1 MPTHSKNYIYSSKH
15 ITFSGNRA
23 STLLKDSRLVL
34 RVSRVFP
41 LPDWARDEVVK
52 YFLRYLDVTNASV
65 IVIKDENGLCYLPYR
80 HRFRNVNDVLRKFE
94 EIFNRASKQYRYGVW
109 LTITTN
115 PIKYE
120 DKDYLTY
127 RYEIMKALN
136 RFLSWL
142 RRKFGKVSYIN
153 AIEFTDSG
161 LIHFHV
167 VVFGL
172 KRIEDSHL
180 FMRRLRKWGFGYVH
194 YMVSIVNDGT
204 GWRPKVLSRYCENC
218 DGGAIPKDVIIASRI
233 GLKNYL
239 KKYLM
244 KTLRSIEV
252 LNSIFNDST
261 LDSNLGVFQTSLLN
275 RPLQNGLGLSMNGV
289 LGPTSSISSSLWKL
303 AFYWALRL
311 RFFTYSRDLMRS
323 SNKIRLGRYRFAGVF
338 LIERYIEVDGYWH
351 DWLSYPEPLCSD
363 IVSITELMF

>member
-1 MPTHSKNYIYSSKH
+1 MPDWVKVEVSRYFKRYLEVTKSFAIV
-15 ITFSGNRA
+15 
-23 STLLKDSRLVL
+23 LKDKIGFCL
-34 RVSRVFP
+34 
-41 LPDWARDEVVK
+41 
-52 YFLRYLDVTNASV
+52 
-65 IVIKDENGLCYLPYR
+65 LPYR

-115 PIKYE
+115 PDMYSN
-120 DKDYLTY
+120 DSYLEY
-127 RYEIMKALN
+127 RYKIVEALN
-136 RFLSWL
+136 RFFAWL
-142 RRKFGKVSYIN
+142 RKRFGKVSYIN

-167 VVFGL
+167 VIFGL
-172 KRIEDSHL
+172 SRIEDAHL

-194 YMVSIVNDGT
+194 YMVSIVNDNGF
-204 GWRPKVLSRYCENC
+204 WRPKNIVVDNC
-218 DGGAIPKDVIIASRI
+218 DGGGIPKDFIVASRV

-239 KKYLM
+239 KKYLS
-244 KTLRSIEV
+244 KTLKAIGV
-252 LNSIFNDST
+252 LNSILSSTST
-261 LDSNLGVFQTSLLN
+261 LDSKLGVFQTSLLN